1 MFCAGSCSDWDMRF
15 DDRAELGLREAKIAR
30 RRGEGVVLRGRA
42 HFAVEL
48 VYEKADLGITGRT
61 NDLDD
66 VPALR
71 FHEKQDGSVHLA
83 RFWAVLG
90 DVHDFLGHAPC
101 AGGRIEYAGI
111 VFCLVDLDD
120 FRHGYYSS
128 FECVITAKSARRVL
142 PD

>member
-1 MFCAGSCSDWDMRF
+1 MFCAGSRSGRNVRF
-15 DDRAELGLREAKIAR
+15 DDRAELELREAKIAR
-30 RRGEGVVLRGRA
+30 RRAEDVLLRGRA
-42 HFAVEL
+42 HLAVEL
-48 VYEKADLGITGRT
+48 IHEKADLGITGRT

-66 VPALR
+66 APALR
-71 FHEKQDGSVHLA
+71 FREKHDGSVRLA
-83 RFWAVLG
+83 RFRAVLG

-101 AGGRIEYAGI
+101 EGGRIEHAGI
-111 VFCLVDLDD
+111 VFCLVDFDD